1 MDGIEVAVHGIG
13 FTTFSLF
20 NVVMPAILSN
30 PNDIPHYSW
39 YIPLLSPFP
48 EYQIP
53 LLYGPKY
60 VWTPY

>member
-20 NVVMPAILSN
+20 NVVMPLSYQIQMIFPTILGIF
-30 PNDIPHYSW
+30 PFYP
-39 YIPLLSPFP
+39 PFP